1 MIQVLVRN
9 TSFKFQTPTEQSVYV
24 NISVRA
30 GHEAVETV
38 YLMNNED
45 QPFFF
50 QFEEDSCH
58 SAGFAAH
65 LGVSPMSATIPAK
78 SQ

>member
-1 MIQVLVRN
+1 MIL
-9 TSFKFQTPTEQSVYV
+9 SVFP
-24 NISVRA
+24 

-38 YLMNNED
+38 YLLNNED
-45 QPFFF
+45 QPFSF

-78 SQ
+78 SR

>member
-1 MIQVLVRN
+1 M
-9 TSFKFQTPTEQSVYV
+9 
-24 NISVRA
+24 
-30 GHEAVETV
+30 ETV
-38 YLMNNED
+38 YLLNNED

-78 SQ
+78 SR